1 MSEAIAHEEKKN
13 AAKLAKKLA
22 AKERKQTRKAGT
34 LSDLMKGVDT
44 AQKEF
49 DKVPFI
55 ALNFSREKLENIQK
69 QAARDEVKLEAYETD
84 AKKEAW
90 YRKELKYVV
99 NRADVVLEVSFES
112 SFFSA

>member
-13 AAKLAKKLA
+13 AVKLEKKLA

-49 DKVPFI
+49 DKVFLFI
-55 ALNFSREKLENIQK
+55 L
-69 QAARDEVKLEAYETD
+69 
-84 AKKEAW
+84 
-90 YRKELKYVV
+90 
-99 NRADVVLEVSFES
+99 
-112 SFFSA
+112 

>member
-13 AAKLAKKLA
+13 AVKLEKKLA

-49 DKVPFI
+49 DKVFY
-55 ALNFSREKLENIQK
+55 LSFRRFSLSII
-69 QAARDEVKLEAYETD
+69 TD
-84 AKKEAW
+84 
-90 YRKELKYVV
+90 
-99 NRADVVLEVSFES
+99 DS
-112 SFFSA
+112 

>member
-49 DKVPFI
+49 DKVLLI
-55 ALNFSREKLENIQK
+55 ALNFSREK
-69 QAARDEVKLEAYETD
+69 
-84 AKKEAW
+84 
-90 YRKELKYVV
+90 
-99 NRADVVLEVSFES
+99 FEKFRNKRPVTRS
-112 SFFSA
+112 S

>member
-55 ALNFSREKLENIQK
+55 AWSFSRKN
-69 QAARDEVKLEAYETD
+69 
-84 AKKEAW
+84 
-90 YRKELKYVV
+90 LKIFRNKRPVT
-99 NRADVVLEVSFES
+99 RS
-112 SFFSA
+112 S